1 MWKYSVGILI
11 NSWPLPQPILISL
24 LSEEGD
30 FFVLYKLTLLLS
42 THYQLSIPFHISSIL
57 SFLALVSWHKKN
69 KLENKTKLSRHFVSC
84 DFCLVLSF
92 LCNQVSR
99 KNSLPCFTSSLFLLL
114 PCNLVILPE
123 LNCKCPHWGYQWT
136 SCQNHWVVFSLSL
149 SSMQHLQLLTLIQ

>member
-69 KLENKTKLSRHFVSC
+69 KLKSLPWKTKPNSPDTLYLAISVLF
-84 DFCLVLSF
+84 FLSF
-92 LCNQVSR
+92 ATKYLERTVSLA
-99 KNSLPCFTSSLFLLL
+99 SLPLFFYSF
-114 PCNLVILPE
+114 PVI
-123 LNCKCPHWGYQWT
+123 W
-136 SCQNHWVVFSLSL
+136 SFCQNSTANAPTEVTSELHVRIIGWFSAWV
-149 SSMQHLQLLTLIQ
+149 